1 MKRVLFILLLGIFLL
16 VSCKKEEL
24 PVKKID
30 ENGIIIM
37 LPQIWKL
44 GLHLSTPVSNSAI
57 RAPIYYG
64 ENIGIPVTNGDNNRY
79 LGMVNSNTGELL
91 WKWDERYH
99 HETESVDINY
109 YLQYQ
114 NLLTYTMGGRC
125 YCINIDNGST
135 SWKKQRNLSFIDQL
149 YGKDSIYYTFSNS
162 ETKYLEYDESVVY
175 RGNILTGEIHEYL
188 SPNFSCAV
196 LAPGNRI
203 GDVTAA
209 LPYTINGVEH
219 LVIIWQEP
227 PTDWDWQSYVGLY
240 NCEARQ
246 WVYEKVLMDQPAE
259 SGVLLAPPVIHNGRV
274 YANIGTHIVCHDI
287 ATGAQKWN
295 KAFPHDFMFAG
306 FIIAENRLIASCEN
320 EILYCLDP
328 FSGSLLWQTKGSGT
342 SSRLAY
348 LNGIVYFVGGGDGK
362 LHAVEAATGKT
373 VWLLDGEKFLGGDWF
388 TSYNA
393 VYVFPENDEM
403 PARVIALNHGYAY
416 CFEAYQ

>member
-1 MKRVLFILLLGIFLL
+1 MKPIKFLLFSILLW
-16 VSCKKEEL
+16 VSCKDEESIKTKTDSNGVYISL
-24 PVKKID
+24 PY
-30 ENGIIIM
+30 
-37 LPQIWKL
+37 IWSF
-44 GLHLSTPVSNSAI
+44 GLHLQDPVSNSSFKH
-57 RAPIYYG
+57 PIYYG
-64 ENIGIPVTNGDNNRY
+64 DKIGMPITNGNNIRMLGLIDNHD
-79 LGMVNSNTGELL
+79 GELI
-91 WKWDERYH
+91 WKWDDRYRP
-99 HETESVDINY
+99 ETEDIEIY
-109 YLQYQ
+109 YYAQYN
-114 NLLTYTMGGRC
+114 NLLTYQVGSRS
-125 YCINIDNGST
+125 YCINLDDGISYWRIRRNT
-135 SWKKQRNLSFIDQL
+135 SFLEKM

-196 LAPGNRI
+196 LAPGDRI

-240 NCEARQ
+240 NCETRQ

-287 ATGAQKWN
+287 ATGTQKWN
-295 KAFPHDFMFAG
+295 KSFPHDFMFAG

-328 FSGSLLWQTKGSGT
+328 FSGSQLWQTKGSGT

-362 LHAVEAATGKT
+362 LHAVEATTGKT
-373 VWLLDGEKFLGGDWF
+373 VWLLDGEKYFDSMF
-388 TSYNA
+388 AAYNP
-393 VYVFPENDEM
+393 VYVFEAKDGE
-403 PARVIALNHGYAY
+403 PARVIALSLGSAY